1 MAVPRFVVNTPAMRH
16 RRGYTLT
23 ELALVLAV
31 LGILLAI
38 VLPPA
43 GRWRDRAAV
52 RAARDELAGA
62 VAWTRMAAATRGGA
76 ALAVDPATGRV
87 WTRGRDGTDS
97 PPVDLSARYAVRVE
111 TGTDGV
117 VLLQYDALGIGRA
130 ASRTFTFRRG
140 AAVAGVTVSAYGRYR
155 RW

>member
-23 ELALVLAV
+23 ELVLVLAV
-31 LGILLAI
+31 LAVLLAI
-38 VLPPA
+38 ALPPV

-87 WTRGRDGTDS
+87 WTRARDGADS
-97 PPVDLSARYAVRVE
+97 APVDLPGRYGVQVE
-111 TGTDGV
+111 TGTEGV

-130 ASRTFTFRRG
+130 TSRTFTLRRG
-140 AAVAGVTVSAYGRYR
+140 GAVAGVTVSAYGRHR